1 MKGNGLYNA
10 DEIALKLLHF
20 YNDGEFAYDENSN
33 TTEKQRNLKREF
45 KKFIEETMSA
55 PAKKRAVIA
64 LQSTILGLTD
74 INKLRAENN
83 ELHKTIKQY
92 KKEITGSKELVKTLF
107 KDQFRKEIKEE
118 LYLEYG
124 DDLENSRIANRKLL
138 AKMEEADILMDNMRI
153 SHHEKMDEIQ
163 TEMYELNTLMY
174 QKECNIKV
182 KKTKEEKEQERI
194 EKQIAKLQ
202 EKLSQSK
209 EQSSDE
215 EVEIITENI

>member
-92 KKEITGSKELVKTLF
+92 KKEVTGSKELVKTLF

-138 AKMEEADILMDNMRI
+138 AKMEETNIQMDNMRI
-153 SHHEKMDEIQ
+153 SHREQIDEME
-163 TEMYELNTLMY
+163 TKMYEINTLMY

>member
-92 KKEITGSKELVKTLF
+92 KKEVAGSKELVKTLF
-107 KDQFRKEIKEE
+107 KEEFRKEVREE
-118 LYLEYG
+118 FHLEHG
-124 DDLENSRIANRKLL
+124 NDLESSRSANRKLL
-138 AKMEEADILMDNMRI
+138 AKMEETNIQMDNMRI
-153 SHHEKMDEIQ
+153 SHREQIDEME
-163 TEMYELNTLMY
+163 TKMYELNTLMY
-174 QKECNIKV
+174 QKDCNIKV

>member
-74 INKLRAENN
+74 IDRLRAENN

-92 KKEITGSKELVKTLF
+92 KKEVTGSKELVKTLF

-138 AKMEEADILMDNMRI
+138 AKMEETNIQMDNMRI
-153 SHHEKMDEIQ
+153 SHREQIDEME
-163 TEMYELNTLMY
+163 TKMYEINTLMY

>member
-74 INKLRAENN
+74 IDRLRAENN

-182 KKTKEEKEQERI
+182 KKTNEEKEKEKQ